1 MVRLAQDISPGAG
14 ARRSLLAD
22 LAIAIAIA
30 LLALQLAAGV
40 GVVGFFA
47 ILTLLPLLLWIGI
60 EAAIHSATRR
70 RASRKRRGQ
79 RPPSA
84 SRQRF

>member
-1 MVRLAQDISPGAG
+1 MVSLPRDISPGTG

-22 LAIAIAIA
+22 CLVAIAVA

-47 ILTLLPLLLWIGI
+47 LLVLLVLLSWIGL
-60 EAAIHSATRR
+60 EAAIRSLGRR
-70 RASRKRRGQ
+70 RIRARPRR
-79 RPPSA
+79 
-84 SRQRF
+84 

>member
-1 MVRLAQDISPGAG
+1 MVRLPRDISPGTA

-22 LAIAIAIA
+22 CLLAIAVA

-47 ILTLLPLLLWIGI
+47 LLVLLVVLSWIGL
-60 EAAIHSATRR
+60 EAAIRSLARRR
-70 RASRKRRGQ
+70 RAGRG
-79 RPPSA
+79 
-84 SRQRF
+84 